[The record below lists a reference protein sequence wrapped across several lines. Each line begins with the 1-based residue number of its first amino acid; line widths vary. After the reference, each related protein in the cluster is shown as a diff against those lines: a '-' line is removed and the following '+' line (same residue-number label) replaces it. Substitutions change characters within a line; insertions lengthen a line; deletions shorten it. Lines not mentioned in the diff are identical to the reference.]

1 MNILCKIVLVVSI
14 VVFFGTF
21 GAVDLNNISLV
32 QGMVQLI
39 ASGITAFVSGYMLH
53 VLNERES
60 NDVHGIDV

>member
-1 MNILCKIVLVVSI
+1 MNILCKIILVVSI

-32 QGMVQLI
+32 QGMIQFI
-39 ASGITAFVSGYMLH
+39 ASGITASVSGYILH

-60 NDVHGIDV
+60 NDVHDTDV

>member
-1 MNILCKIVLVVSI
+1 MNVLCKIILVVSI

-32 QGMVQLI
+32 QGMVQFI

-53 VLNERES
+53 MLNERES
-60 NDVHGIDV
+60 NDVHDIDV